1 MMLRAVIVDDE
12 PLAVATLRV
21 MAERTGMV
29 EIVGSAGDAQAGL
42 GLLAALRPCL
52 LFLDISMPGLSGLD
66 LARQLRELPA
76 APLVVLVTAHDN
88 YGPEAFDCAVVDYVL
103 KPVEPARLLR
113 ACQRA
118 SQLQAARVT
127 PGAPPDDLW
136 VPHRGTVVRVPLTA
150 VERLDAERDYVRLHL
165 DQRSY
170 LMRATLA
177 ALESRLDPAR
187 FVRIHRSTI
196 LRADT
201 IRALRHHAAGAWH
214 AIDARGA
221 AHRVGRS
228 YLDAVRAR
236 LAITAADP
244 PPVAS

>member
-1 MMLRAVIVDDE
+1 MMLRAAIVDDE
-12 PLAVATLRV
+12 PLAVATLRA

-29 EIVGSAGDAQAGL
+29 EIVGSAGDAETGL
-42 GLLAALRPCL
+42 GLLNALRPCL
-52 LFLDISMPGLSGLD
+52 LFLDISMPGISGLE
-66 LARQLRELPA
+66 LACKLRALPA
-76 APLVVLVTAHDN
+76 PPLVVLVTAHDN

-103 KPVEPARLLR
+103 KPVEPERLLR

-118 SQLQAARVT
+118 AQLQAAR
-127 PGAPPDDLW
+127 PRPAAPPDDLW
-136 VPHRGTVVRVPLTA
+136 VPHRGTVVRVPLA
-150 VERLDAERDYVRLHL
+150 GIERLDAERDYVRLHL
-165 DQRSY
+165 DERSY

-177 ALESRLDPAR
+177 ALESRLDPAC
-187 FVRIHRSTI
+187 FIRIHRSTI

-201 IRALRHHAAGAWH
+201 IRALRYRAPGAWH
-214 AIDARGA
+214 AVDARGA

-236 LAITAADP
+236 LSITAAEL